1 MLLGIDLLF
10 SLGLALWLGLGGFL
24 PENFWGVVAGVGVFL
39 GTFIAVVVL
48 YLLFFLIVFLAL
60 EKADP
65 RKMFK
70 HRLLYWYTHMYYND
84 YLRVAV
90 KVTGKENLPKNRRF
104 VVVSNHIEASDPMY
118 IKQVYRRF
126 PLAFVSKVALFKTW
140 PVKNILQSVG
150 CVPISPKV
158 DQSALESIEKSIRLV
173 ESGLP
178 MGIFPEGRRT
188 YCNEMIA
195 FRPGSFKLPMKA
207 KADISPVAVYG
218 MHDIYRKG
226 RIRPARVFLHVLPLI
241 PYEEYKEMDTV
252 ALAQKVHDLVEEQM
266 KKFAA
271 EANQR

>member
-1 MLLGIDLLF
+1 VLLGFAGLFALGFVLWLGID
-10 SLGLALWLGLGGFL
+10 GFL
-24 PENFWGVVAGVGVFL
+24 PTGLWGIAAGIGLFL
-39 GTFIAVVVL
+39 GIFLAVIVI
-48 YLLFFLIVFLAL
+48 YLLFFLFLFLVF
-60 EKADP
+60 EKTDP

-70 HRLLYWYTHMYYND
+70 HALLNWYTHMYYND
-84 YLRVAV
+84 FLRVRV
-90 KVTGKENLPKNRRF
+90 RVSGRENLPKNRRF

-126 PLAFVSKVALFKTW
+126 PLAFVSKVALFQKW

-226 RIRPARVFLHVLPLI
+226 RIRPVRVYLHVLPLI
-241 PYEEYKEMDTV
+241 PYEEYKDLDTV
-252 ALAQKVHDLVEEQM
+252 TLAQKVHDLVEAQM
-266 KKFAA
+266 QKFAS
-271 EANQR
+271 ETKK